1 MGAST
6 TFASGDALTKKV
18 WSAKLFK
25 EVMREMFFTKF
36 MGESADS
43 VIQVKTDLK
52 KEKGDRITV
61 GLRMR
66 LTESGQTSSTTGIT
80 LEGNEE
86 ALTFYSQNVSISEYG
101 HAVRT
106 GSKLDMQRPA
116 FDLRTEMKDALKEWV
131 EEKLEKLIL
140 TAMITSP
147 TSEHYL
153 DKTSNTLTAE
163 HISAVKRQAQLASPK
178 VRPVKIDGKEYYAM
192 ICHPYAT
199 KYLKYDDD
207 WRNAQQYANIR
218 GKDNPLFTGAIGV
231 YDGVVIH
238 EYDRSDLLLTGTV
251 VRSVLCGAQAG
262 LVAWAQT
269 PSWYE
274 KLFDYER
281 IPGVASDMLVG
292 VAKSVFNSKDFGC
305 FTLDNDY
312 AAD

>member
-1 MGAST
+1 MANT
-6 TFASGDALTKKV
+6 AFATGDALTKKV

-25 EVMREMFFTKF
+25 EAMRNMFFNKF
-36 MGESADS
+36 MGESSDS
-43 VIQVKTDLK
+43 IIQVKNDLK

-86 ALTFYSQNVSISEYG
+86 ALTFYSQNVSIYEYG
-101 HAVRT
+101 HSVRT

-116 FDLRTEMKDALKEWV
+116 FDLRVEMKDALKEWV

-147 TSEHYL
+147 TTNRYL
-153 DKTSNTLTAE
+153 DKSTATLTCE
-163 HISAVKRQAQLASPK
+163 HLSALRRQAQLASPK
-178 VRPVKIDGKEYYAM
+178 IRPVKVEGKDYYLM

-207 WRNAQQYANIR
+207 WRNAQQYANVR
-218 GKDNPLFTGAIGV
+218 GKDNPLFTGALGV
-231 YDGVVIH
+231 YDGIVIH
-238 EYDRSDLLLTGTV
+238 EYDRSDLLLTGTT

-292 VAKSVFNSKDFGC
+292 VAKSAFNSEDFGC
-305 FTLDNDY
+305 FAMDNDY